1 MSVRLLVSFSIA
13 VCFVFHA
20 ERPRAQ
26 QQPPPSPSPQQQ
38 QKPDPAA
45 SPGEKKPA
53 PSKIANPY
61 ASTYQPL
68 PSQTTVIRNATI
80 LTAAGPI
87 IERGSLLLQNGKV
100 AAVGQDV
107 NAPAGA
113 VVVDATGKWVTPGV
127 IDTHSHLGVYSA
139 PGIESLQDG
148 NEMTNPVTADV
159 WADHS
164 IWPQDP
170 QFELA
175 LAGGITAMQILP
187 GSGNLIG
194 GRGVTLKNVPA
205 RTAEGM
211 KFPGAPAGLKMACG
225 ENPRRVY
232 GQRNQTPATRMGNI
246 AVFRRT
252 WQAAADYRDKW
263 KKWRDEGS
271 DAAKRPDRNLQM
283 ETLAGVLDGEILVH
297 NHCYRADEMATM
309 IQLGKEF
316 GFKISSFHHA
326 VEAYKVRDLLAAN
339 NVCASMWSDWWGF
352 KLEAYDGIREN
363 IALVDEAKGCA
374 IVHSDDAG
382 LIQRLNQEAAK
393 AMRAGLDAGMKITRA
408 DAVRWLTINPARAL
422 GIDKVTG
429 SLEVG
434 KNADVV
440 VWSGDPFSVY
450 ARAERV
456 FVDGALLYDRGSK
469 TRQPSSDF
477 VTGLTMSP
485 AISSPPARSVSPTRV
500 TRADTTSNGAT
511 ASKPSQP
518 PSATVGA
525 SSARQTTAGP
535 ALAITNAQIHTASGP
550 VIERGTIVLS
560 GGRIAAVGAA
570 VQVPAGAKVIDA
582 AGKIVTPGWIESST
596 NIGIVEISGSAEGTA
611 DQNTT
616 DKELSAAFNVLDSFN
631 PASTVIPVT
640 RVDGITRAM
649 VGPGSTGN
657 VIEGQGAIFDLG
669 GEQVP
674 QSVTKAPAAMF
685 AALGEAGASLAG
697 GSRASAV
704 LRLREALQDAIDFS
718 QHRAAWN
725 AAQRRNY
732 ARGRLDLEALRP
744 VIRGEIPLAVQANRA
759 SDMLAAI
766 RLAEEFN
773 LKLVLV
779 GAAEGW
785 MVADELAKKKIPVVV
800 KPLTNIPSFDAL
812 GASLE
817 NAARLQRA
825 GVTVVLST
833 FETHNAR
840 NLRQEAGNA
849 VANGLDRQAAL
860 QAVTLNAA
868 RTWDIADRTGSLE
881 VGKDAD
887 LVIWSGD
894 PFEVTTSVER
904 VFIRGTEIPKQTR
917 QTMLL
922 EKYRTITR

>member
-1 MSVRLLVSFSIA
+1 MRVRLLMPFSI
-13 VCFVFHA
+13 VLGLILHPDV
-20 ERPRAQ
+20 PRAQ
-26 QQPPPSPSPQQQ
+26 QVAAQ
-38 QKPDPAA
+38 QKPDPR
-45 SPGEKKPA
+45 
-53 PSKIANPY
+53 IANVY
-61 ASTYQPL
+61 ASTYEPL
-68 PSQTTVIRNATI
+68 PSQPTVIRNATI
-80 LTAAGPI
+80 LTAAGPVV
-87 IERGSLLLQNGKV
+87 ERGSILLQNGKI
-100 AAVGQDV
+100 AAIGQEV
-107 NAPAGA
+107 STPTGA

-127 IDTHSHLGVYSA
+127 IDTHSHLGVYAA

-148 NEMTNPVTADV
+148 NEMTNPVTAEV
-159 WADHS
+159 WADHG

-194 GRGVTLKNVPA
+194 GRGVTVKNVPG
-205 RTAEGM
+205 RTTEAM

-232 GQRNQTPATRMGNI
+232 GQRNQSPSTRMGNI

-271 DAAKRPDRNLQM
+271 DPAKRPDRNLQM
-283 ETLAGVLDGEILVH
+283 ETLAAALDGEILVH

-309 IQLGKEF
+309 IQLSKEF

-339 NVCASMWSDWWGF
+339 NVCASMWADWWGF

-393 AMRAGLDAGMKITRA
+393 AMRAGIDAGMKISRA

-450 ARAERV
+450 TRAERV
-456 FVDGALLYDRGSK
+456 FVDGAVLYDRSSTSK
-469 TRQPSSDF
+469 APFSDF
-477 VTGLTMSP
+477 VTGLTMPPAIKSSP
-485 AISSPPARSVSPTRV
+485 AAPSTSTARAARV
-500 TRADTTSNGAT
+500 DATSKA
-511 ASKPSQP
+511 AVSKPMPAAAGSVAV
-518 PSATVGA
+518 PSARPTVT
-525 SSARQTTAGP
+525 SP
-535 ALAITNAQIHTASGP
+535 VVAITNAEIHTAAGP
-550 VIERGTIVLS
+550 VIPKGTIVMG
-560 GGRIAAVGAA
+560 GGRIVAVGAS

-596 NIGIVEISGSAEGTA
+596 SIGIVEIPLSADGTA

-616 DKELSAAFNVLDSFN
+616 DKELSAAFQVVDSFN
-631 PASTVIPVT
+631 ALSTVIPVT

-649 VGPGSTGN
+649 VAPGGTGN
-657 VIEGQGAIFDLG
+657 VIEGQGAVFDLS

-674 QSVTKAPAAMF
+674 ESLTKAPAAIF
-685 AALGEAGASLAG
+685 AALGEAGAALAG
-697 GSRASAV
+697 GSRSSAM

-718 QHRAAWN
+718 SHRAAWN
-725 AAQRRNY
+725 AAQRRDY

-744 VIRGEIPLAVQANRA
+744 VIRGEIPLAIQVNRA

-766 RLAEEFN
+766 RLGEEFN
-773 LKLVLV
+773 LKLVLL

-785 MVADELAKKKIPVVV
+785 MVADELAKKQIPVVV
-800 KPLTNIPSFDAL
+800 KPLTNIPSFDAP

-825 GVTVVLST
+825 GVTLALST

-849 VANGLDRQAAL
+849 IANGLDRQAAL
-860 QAVTLNAA
+860 RAVTLNAA

-887 LVIWSGD
+887 VVIWTGD
-894 PFEVTTSVER
+894 PFELTTSAER

-917 QTMLL
+917 QTTLL
-922 EKYRTITR
+922 EKYRKLMR